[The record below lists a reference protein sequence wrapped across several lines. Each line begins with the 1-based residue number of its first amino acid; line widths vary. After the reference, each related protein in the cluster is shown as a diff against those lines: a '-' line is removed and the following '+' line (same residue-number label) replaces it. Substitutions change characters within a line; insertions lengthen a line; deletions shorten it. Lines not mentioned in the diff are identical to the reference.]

1 MKQIEVTLEGLTCA
15 NCASK
20 IEKVMNDRSDIKLAN
35 LDFNT
40 SKLVLEV
47 DDHYSTDNYK
57 SIEKDILRIEDVKVI
72 FDNEKHDETEVT
84 KENYWWLK
92 IALGSLALVVSL
104 LSDLAISRVFVLSI
118 YLFIGYP
125 VLNKALLRIKSRQW
139 FDENFLMSIAT
150 LGAMMINEW
159 PEAIGVMLFYTVGE
173 YFQDKAV
180 KRSLTAIST
189 LLDIQVHEAILY
201 NNYEANIIKPEHV
214 KIDDLILVPVG
225 SKIACDGVVQEG
237 SSSLNVS
244 SLTGESLPVDVY
256 VGTTVLAGSIN
267 LQQSLIIKVTALYKD
282 SSIAKLAKH
291 VKEASKRKAK
301 LETTMTRFASIYT
314 PFVVFSALALW
325 IILLVMGQPMN
336 VAIYR
341 SLVFLVISC
350 PCALVISVPLSYFA
364 AMGYASKKGILFKG
378 GVALETARKVKTL
391 LFDKTGTIT
400 QGNLVVTQEIS
411 FVENTDLA
419 RRLAF
424 NLEQHSNHPIAKAI
438 IRYLDTA
445 LYIKIND
452 ITEKVGLG
460 MQGEYDQAL
469 VEVRKVNN
477 LELDNLLSNI
487 DNVTEVHQ
495 KTWVGVYMDNQCL
508 LMMSIEDEIKP
519 SAKPLFIALKQRGIK
534 TALLSGDRQSV
545 VNSFKDSIQIED
557 AYGDLLPHDK
567 VSIAQQYMKNQYV
580 GFVGDGIN
588 DSSVLAT
595 VHLGIAMG
603 SKGSDLAIEAADVV
617 LLNDDL
623 NTVHEVLE
631 IAHHSHLSIIQN
643 LTMVFVVKGIV
654 LVFGSLG
661 LMGMW
666 EAVFADVGVALLAIF
681 NAMRILYLRK

>member
-15 NCASK
+15 NCAAK
-20 IEKVMNDRSDIKLAN
+20 IEKVMNERSDIQLAN
-35 LDFNT
+35 IDFNN
-40 SKLVLEV
+40 SKLILEV
-47 DDHYSTDNYK
+47 DDNYSSDNYK
-57 SIEKDILRIEDVKVI
+57 SIERDILRIEDVKVL
-72 FDNEKHDETEVT
+72 FDTETHDETEIA

-125 VLNKALLRIKSRQW
+125 VLNKALLRIKSKQW

-325 IILLVMGQPMN
+325 VILLVMGQPMN

-445 LYIKIND
+445 LYIKIDD

-487 DNVTEVHQ
+487 DNVTEAHQ

-519 SAKPLFIALKQRGIK
+519 SAKPLFKALKQRGIK

-595 VHLGIAMG
+595 VHSRNCYGI
-603 SKGSDLAIEAADVV
+603 K
-617 LLNDDL
+617 
-623 NTVHEVLE
+623 
-631 IAHHSHLSIIQN
+631 
-643 LTMVFVVKGIV
+643 
-654 LVFGSLG
+654 
-661 LMGMW
+661 
-666 EAVFADVGVALLAIF
+666 
-681 NAMRILYLRK
+681 RK